1 MYRRRMAWILSKDMN
16 ERVSDESHP
25 YLSVVADKSRFLHP
39 LLRILWA
46 LGFMVPIFA
55 VNKLFKLY
63 LLARLGG
70 SVRVAAQYTEA
81 VVFFCL
87 FIYVYRLY
95 VAWIEKR
102 RAVELSSRRAVVEIG
117 RGLLLA
123 AGMVGL
129 TVAVLAALGCY
140 TVAEVNSNQRLMVDY
155 LAKFTMGAFLE
166 ELLFR
171 LILFRLTEEW
181 LGSWW
186 ALATQVALFGLAHI
200 ANDNATVLTCL
211 CVAVVGG
218 LVYTA
223 AFMYTH
229 RIWFAL
235 GIHAGWNYLQSGIFG
250 MPTSGSAYEGVLLPK
265 VTGPRWLT
273 GGNFGIEASVLGVG
287 LCLIVGIAY
296 LIKAKRFGN
305 TCPARWKRNADRD
318 SAAPE
323 SGAKPEY

>member
-1 MYRRRMAWILSKDMN
+1 MDKPAGTEQDQ
-16 ERVSDESHP
+16 
-25 YLSVVADKSRFLHP
+25 YLSVVADKSRLLHP

-46 LGFMVPIFA
+46 LGFMVPIFV

-63 LLARLGG
+63 VLARLGG
-70 SVRVAAQYTEA
+70 PVRVAAQYTEA
-81 VVFFCL
+81 VLFFCL
-87 FIYVYRLY
+87 FVYAYRLY
-95 VAWIEKR
+95 AAWIEKR
-102 RAVELSSRRAVVEIG
+102 RAVELSSRGAVVETA

-129 TVAVLAALGCY
+129 TVAVLAAFGCY

-155 LAKFTMGAFLE
+155 FVKFTMGAFLE

-171 LILFRLTEEW
+171 LIVFRLTEEW

-186 ALATQVALFGLAHI
+186 ALATQVVLFGVAHI
-200 ANDNATVLTCL
+200 ANDNATVLTGL

-235 GIHAGWNYLQSGIFG
+235 GIHAGWNYFQSGIFG
-250 MPTSGSAYEGVLLPK
+250 MPNSGSAYEGVLLPK

-273 GGNFGIEASVLGVG
+273 GGDFGIEASVLGVG
-287 LCLIVGIAY
+287 LCLIVGIVY
-296 LIKAKRFGN
+296 VIKSKQSGN
-305 TCPARWKRNADRD
+305 IDPPRWKRNASRGT
-318 SAAPE
+318 AAPE
-323 SGAKPEY
+323 SGAKPETCAT